1 MYMQEPSPSKFIVK
15 NPEILK
21 QVYSGKFRQNDS
33 IESILQAIKDVG
45 KFQYRILSDKE
56 IEIFWLMYNLN
67 NEYAY
72 VKTNLNLFLSLCV
85 RSMI

>member
-1 MYMQEPSPSKFIVK
+1 MKFIVK

-72 VKTNLNLFLSLCV
+72 VKTHLNLFLSLCV
-85 RSMI
+85 RLMI

>member
-1 MYMQEPSPSKFIVK
+1 MKFIVK

-21 QVYSGKFRQNDS
+21 QVYNGKFRQNDS

-56 IEIFWLMYNLN
+56 IEIF
-67 NEYAY
+67 
-72 VKTNLNLFLSLCV
+72 
-85 RSMI
+85 